1 MTDTTLG
8 ISNKTWAVIELA
20 SAGLLAA
27 VTARGTYSAAKS
39 AGGLGKYLRP
49 KKDSW
54 KSAAVYSNI
63 LISILLIKGAIDA
76 AKEYDIISGTR
87 AGGMNGHQLLNGYGQ
102 QNYF

>member
-8 ISNKTWAVIELA
+8 IRNKTWATIELA

-27 VTARGTYSAAKS
+27 ITARTTYKSAKQ
-39 AGGLGKYLRP
+39 AGGLAKYIKP

-54 KSAAVYSNI
+54 KSAAVYSN
-63 LISILLIKGAIDA
+63 LLITLLLVKGAIDV

-87 AGGMNGHQLLNGYGQ
+87 AGGINGHQMLNGYGQ

>member
-39 AGGLGKYLRP
+39 AGGLGK
-49 KKDSW
+49 
-54 KSAAVYSNI
+54 
-63 LISILLIKGAIDA
+63 
-76 AKEYDIISGTR
+76 
-87 AGGMNGHQLLNGYGQ
+87 
-102 QNYF
+102 

>member
-1 MTDTTLG
+1 MTETTLG
-8 ISNKTWAVIELA
+8 ISNKTWATVELA

-27 VTARGTYSAAKS
+27 ITARSTYSEVKR
-39 AGGLGKYLRP
+39 AGGLMKYVKP

-54 KSAAVYSNI
+54 KSASVYSN
-63 LISILLIKGAIDA
+63 LLSTLLVVKGAIDV

-87 AGGMNGHQLLNGYGQ
+87 AANPAGHQMLNGYGQ